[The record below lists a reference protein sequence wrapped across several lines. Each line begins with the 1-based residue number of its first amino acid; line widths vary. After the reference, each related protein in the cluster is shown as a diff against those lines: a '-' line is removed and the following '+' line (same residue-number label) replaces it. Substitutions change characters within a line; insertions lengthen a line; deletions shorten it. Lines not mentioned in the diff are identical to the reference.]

1 MRQPFYGPAMAT
13 ALLSAC
19 CLLGLVGDAHAG
31 DDRKAQRAQQAR
43 IQQLQQAAQ
52 ALEAEKGQLHADK
65 GKLEE
70 QLRSSRSELDKARSA
85 VSRREA
91 QARREAEVLS
101 AQQATLRQQLDE
113 AQKEVALLKERL
125 KDSLKSGGEAHD
137 QFRSAQAALVA
148 QTTVL
153 AACEQKNEALFQLNT
168 SLVARLEKAADGG
181 FWKGGVLTHLGRV
194 ERENEVAALGDQLEA
209 QRVTPTVKP

>member
-1 MRQPFYGPAMAT
+1 MRQPPYGRAT
-13 ALLSAC
+13 ATAFLSAL
-19 CLLGLVGDAHAG
+19 CLLGSAGSAHAA
-31 DDRKAQRAQQAR
+31 DERKAQRAQQAR

-70 QLRSSRSELDKARSA
+70 QLKSSRSELDKARSV

-91 QARREAEVLS
+91 LARREAEALS
-101 AQQATLRQQLDE
+101 AQQAQLRQQLDE
-113 AQKEVALLKERL
+113 SQKEVALLKERL
-125 KDSLKSGGEAHD
+125 KESLKSGGESQA
-137 QFRSAQAALVA
+137 QFRAAQASLDA
-148 QTTVL
+148 QTPVL

-181 FWKGGVLTHLGRV
+181 FWKGGLLTHLGRV
-194 ERENEVAALGDQLEA
+194 ERENEVAALGDKLDA